1 MTNPALLICHD
12 ASGLPS
18 LLTKGRSYRVLKE
31 FSDYDGGPKLVL
43 ILSDRRKTDQVYKR
57 RFKGCKHD

>member
-1 MTNPALLICHD
+1 MLLTCID
-12 ASGLPS
+12 PDGLPS
-18 LLTKGRSYRVLKE
+18 LLTKGKQYPVLKE

-43 ILSDRRKTDQVYKR
+43 ILSDRGKTDQVYKR